1 MTEGTQHPPRPA
13 TSEDRDRRILELLSL
28 VAVAAILVGIRM
40 LDGTILASS
49 WSGALRGVVSQLP
62 VTVPAGL
69 VTAGAAAVQLAAG
82 TVLMRVLR
90 GSPYQSLA
98 DAVLAGMVGAV
109 AIGLGSLVLLGGL
122 GWFRQPLLLAV
133 QAVVIGM
140 GWYARPLLGSR
151 PRLAIGPLSGA
162 TVLVAF
168 AWSGAILMQLAS
180 PVVPFLDVLPNH
192 VAPAEHLRTFG
203 DFATLT
209 IAPSPI
215 YGPSRMFLGYTALLG
230 TTTTLTGL
238 PAALTVAA
246 FVLPAIG
253 LIGLGIV

>member
-40 LDGTILASS
+40 LDGTILGSS

-82 TVLMRVLR
+82 PVLMRLVR
-90 GSPYQSLA
+90 GSPYHSVA

-109 AIGLGSLVLLGGL
+109 AISLASLFLLGGL

-133 QAVVIGM
+133 QAVVIGL
-140 GWYARPLLGSR
+140 GWFARPLLGSR
-151 PRLAIGPLSGA
+151 PRLVIGPLSAAIVAVGFA
-162 TVLVAF
+162 RSGPLLV
-168 AWSGAILMQLAS
+168 
-180 PVVPFLDVLPNH
+180 
-192 VAPAEHLRTFG
+192 
-203 DFATLT
+203 
-209 IAPSPI
+209 
-215 YGPSRMFLGYTALLG
+215 
-230 TTTTLTGL
+230 
-238 PAALTVAA
+238 
-246 FVLPAIG
+246 
-253 LIGLGIV
+253 